1 MSLYFQFFGSKRV
14 PRINGHHSLDLAE
27 TADHNSNLLYR
38 AYKLP
43 SATARAA
50 PRGIKNHKQFER
62 ANRPAAANYSEA
74 ATLWNVPEAC
84 WPIEVMAV
92 KQTTIINANITA
104 YSTAVGPSSDTRK
117 RCTFLAKLFIAF
129 STDVRVTGL
138 GKGIFRYKPIT
149 PKGNAYT
156 AFGDA
161 SSEHRVRTR
170 PVSHL
175 VTKPL

>member
-1 MSLYFQFFGSKRV
+1 MLVCFVQNGCEQGSEV
-14 PRINGHHSLDLAE
+14 A
-27 TADHNSNLLYR
+27 ADWISQ
-38 AYKLP
+38 KLP
-43 SATARAA
+43 VAGHTPCTAHANSPRRRASSR
-50 PRGIKNHKQFER
+50 RGELKVRKIYER
-62 ANRPAAANYSEA
+62 ANWLTATNYSVF
-74 ATLWNVPEAC
+74 ATLLNVPEAC

-117 RCTFLAKLFIAF
+117 RCTFLAKLFIVF

-156 AFGDA
+156 AFGDT

-175 VTKPL
+175 VIKPL